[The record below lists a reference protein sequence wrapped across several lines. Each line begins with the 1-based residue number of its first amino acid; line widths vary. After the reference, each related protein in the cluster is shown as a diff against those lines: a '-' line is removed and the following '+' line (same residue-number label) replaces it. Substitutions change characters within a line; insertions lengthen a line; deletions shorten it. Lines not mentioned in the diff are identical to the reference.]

1 MSNSIM
7 LRWII
12 LVGFF
17 GCLLYYLSPI
27 ITPFFIAALLA
38 YLGNPIVTYCHHKK
52 IPRSLGVL
60 IVFMAL
66 TIFLIVPIIVF
77 VPIAQEQVL
86 IVIQKIPLIIS
97 WFQDKVEVWLS
108 HHPESSDFLN
118 VTTVKKKLA
127 EHSHKITNLAS
138 LLMQT
143 AVHSTYAII
152 TFFGNILLI
161 FVVAFYLMRDWPVIL
176 RNIRY
181 LFPSSATHSVCSIA
195 QQADAVVSAFLRGQL
210 LVMLCLA
217 TIYSIGLSLI
227 GLPIA
232 FLVGLIS
239 GILAIVP
246 YVGFIVGISI
256 ASLVMYIE
264 THSFMQVMYVVGIY
278 MIGQIAESTFLT
290 PCLVGDKIGLHPVAV
305 IFSVLVGGYSFGF
318 LGVLLALPV
327 AAVACVI
334 IKNILLHE
342 PVCS

>member
-1 MSNSIM
+1 MSNSMM
-7 LRWII
+7 LRWIMF
-12 LVGFF
+12 VGVF

-27 ITPFFIAALLA
+27 LTPFFLGALLA
-38 YLGNPIVTYCHHKK
+38 YLGNPTVTYCHHKK
-52 IPRSLGVL
+52 IPRSLGVFL
-60 IVFMAL
+60 VFMGL
-66 TIFLIVPIIVF
+66 TVFLIVPIIVF

-97 WFQDKVEVWLS
+97 WFQHKVEIWLS

-127 EHSHKITNLAS
+127 EHSQKIGNLAS
-138 LLMQT
+138 LFMQT

-152 TFFGNILLI
+152 TFFGNILLT

-176 RNIRY
+176 SNIRR
-181 LFPSSATHSVCSIA
+181 LFPRAATHSVCSIA

-210 LVMLCLA
+210 LVMFCLA
-217 TIYSIGLSLI
+217 IIYSVGLWLV

-232 FLVGLIS
+232 FLVGLVS
-239 GILAIVP
+239 GLLAIVP

-256 ASLVMYIE
+256 ASLVMYVE

-305 IFSVLVGGYSFGF
+305 IFSVLVGGYLFGF
-318 LGVLLALPV
+318 LGVLLGLPV
-327 AAVACVI
+327 AAVVCVI
-334 IKNILLHE
+334 IKNMISHE
-342 PVCS
+342 SVCS